1 MPATKKAA
9 KKAAAKTANRQRREG
24 SIPDQL
30 NALQVGQ
37 SIGFTRRLALSE
49 IAAGF
54 EDVTDTLKQLRNTA
68 HTSVARITDELD
80 ARTFAVEST
89 AALNDGKDAVICC
102 VNVCR
107 TE

>member
-1 MPATKKAA
+1 MPTTKKAA
-9 KKAAAKTANRQRREG
+9 KKAAAKTPIRQRREG

-37 SIGFTRRLALSE
+37 SIGFTRRLALGE

-54 EDVTDTLKQLRNTA
+54 ESVNDTLKQLRNTA
-68 HTSVARITDELD
+68 HTSVVRITDELD
-80 ARTFAVEST
+80 ARTFAVESFT
-89 AALNDGKDAVICC
+89 ALNDSKDAVLCC

-107 TE
+107 TQ